1 MRHYLR
7 CSARNTSFLQY
18 GRKPVAFF
26 VPLSR
31 MLSVEEATR
40 LVAATVRPLPIEY
53 LSLPLAAGRILRE
66 ELRADRDFPPFNRVA
81 MDGIAL
87 QYAALEAGQMEF
99 RIEGTQF
106 AGQAPA
112 PIQDPSA
119 AVEIMTGAALPGNLD
134 TVIRYED
141 ITFRTDE
148 AGHRLACVQVPAP
161 RRGHNVH
168 TQAAD
173 RRQDDLLVPAGTRL
187 EPAEVAVA
195 ATVGAITVGVTR
207 RPRVAVVSTGDELV
221 PISAT
226 PAAHQ
231 IRRSNALMLQAA
243 AWQAGAEAETFHFND
258 DPAALRQGLPALLEG
273 YDAVIL
279 SGGVSKGKADFLPET
294 LRELGVTQVF
304 HEVQQRPGKPFWFGQ
319 LPGGAVVFALP
330 GNPVSTFVNFYRY
343 AQPWL
348 LSVQQPEKAREEG
361 ALPGEFT
368 APVAAVLTQEIQFR
382 PRLTHFLLVSLEP
395 GPDGRLLATPER
407 AGGSGDMA
415 SLLTSRAF

>member
-1 MRHYLR
+1 MI
-7 CSARNTSFLQY
+7 
-18 GRKPVAFF
+18 
-26 VPLSR
+26 
-31 MLSVEEATR
+31 SVEEATR
-40 LVAATVRPLPIEY
+40 LVAATVRPLTVEF

-66 ELRADRDFPPFNRVA
+66 DLRADRDFPPFNRVA

-87 QYAALEAGQMEF
+87 RFAALEAGQTEF
-99 RIEGTQF
+99 RIESTQF
-106 AGQAPA
+106 AGQP
-112 PIQDPSA
+112 PTPLLDPEA
-119 AVEIMTGAALPGNLD
+119 AVEIMTGAALPEGVD

-141 ITFRTDE
+141 LTFLTDD
-148 AGHRLACVQVPAP
+148 AGQRHATLQTLPP
-161 RRGHNVH
+161 RPGHNVH
-168 TQAAD
+168 ARAAD
-173 RRQDDLLVPAGTRL
+173 RRQGDLLVPAGTRL

-195 ATVGAITVGVTR
+195 ATIGAATVAVTR

-221 PISAT
+221 PIAEQ

-258 DPAALRQGLPALLEG
+258 DPEALRLGLPALLEG

-294 LRELGVTQVF
+294 LRELGVEQVF
-304 HEVQQRPGKPFWFGQ
+304 HEVQQRPGKPFWFGRQ
-319 LPGGAVVFALP
+319 PGGAVVFALP

-343 AQPWL
+343 VRPWL
-348 LSVQQPEKAREEG
+348 LAVQQPETTETSGLPAT
-361 ALPGEFT
+361 ALLGG
-368 APVAAVLTQEIQFR
+368 PVAAVLTEDVQFK

-415 SLLTSRAF
+415 SLLTSAGFLELPPEQEQFPAGTVLPAWRFRC

>member
-1 MRHYLR
+1 MI
-7 CSARNTSFLQY
+7 
-18 GRKPVAFF
+18 
-26 VPLSR
+26 
-31 MLSVEEATR
+31 SVEEATR
-40 LVAATVRPLPIEY
+40 LVATTIRPLSVEY

-66 ELRADRDFPPFNRVA
+66 DLRADRDFPPFNRVA

-87 QYAALEAGQMEF
+87 RFEALESGQTEF
-99 RIEGTQF
+99 LIESTQF
-106 AGQAPA
+106 AGQLPT
-112 PIQDPSA
+112 PLQNPEA
-119 AVEIMTGAALPGNLD
+119 AVEIMTGAALPEGVD

-141 ITFRTDE
+141 LAFRTEE
-148 AGHRLACVQVPAP
+148 AGRRYATVQALPP

-168 TQAAD
+168 ARAAD

-195 ATVGAITVGVTR
+195 ATVGAATVAVTR

-221 PISAT
+221 PIT
-226 PAAHQ
+226 QQPAAHQ

-243 AWQAGAEAETFHFND
+243 AWQAGAEAEAFHFND
-258 DPAALRQGLPALLEG
+258 DPAALRQGLPTLLEG

-279 SGGVSKGKADFLPET
+279 SGGVSKGKADFLPEI
-294 LRELGVTQVF
+294 LREVGVEQIF

-319 LPGGAVVFALP
+319 QPGGAVVFALP

-343 AQPWL
+343 ARPWL
-348 LSVQQPEKAREEG
+348 LAVQQPELGETALAG
-361 ALPGEFT
+361 ASASHGN
-368 APVAAVLTQEIQFR
+368 PVSAVLTEDVQFR
-382 PRLTHFLLVSLEP
+382 PRLTHFLLISLEP

-415 SLLTSRAF
+415 SLLTSAGFLELPPEPEQFPAGSVLPAWRFR